1 MYNLQV
7 KNSGI
12 VILPRIVDD
21 RDGVLC
27 IMNSLQEIPFEIKRM
42 YYINNLDPKSSLR
55 GKHAHRKLRQVI
67 FCINGCFTL
76 TLDDGETQQ
85 DILMR
90 EDNIGIILNPM
101 LWHTMHDF
109 SSGCVLLVA
118 ASDYYDEADYIRDYD
133 EFIRLVREGKNDF
146 TS

>member
-1 MYNLQV
+1 MDNIIV

-12 VILPRIVDD
+12 VTLPRIVDD

-90 EDNIGIILNPM
+90 EDNIGVILDPM

-118 ASDYYDEADYIRDYD
+118 ASDYYDEADYIRNYD
-133 EFIRLVREGKNDF
+133 EFMRLVREEKK
-146 TS
+146 

>member
-12 VILPRIVDD
+12 ITLPRIVDE

-42 YYINNLDPKSSLR
+42 YYINTLDPKSSLR
-55 GKHAHRKLRQVI
+55 GKHAHRKPRQVI

-90 EDNIGIILNPM
+90 EDNVGIILDPL

-118 ASDYYDEADYIRDYD
+118 ASDYYNEADYIRNYD
-133 EFIRLVREGKNDF
+133 EFIQLVREGKK
-146 TS
+146 

>member
-1 MYNLQV
+1 MDKIIV

-12 VILPRIVDD
+12 VTLPRIVDD

-76 TLDDGETQQ
+76 TLDDGEIQQ

-90 EDNIGIILNPM
+90 EDNIGVILDPM

-118 ASDYYDEADYIRDYD
+118 ASDYYDEADYIRNYD
-133 EFIRLVREGKNDF
+133 EFMRLVREEK
-146 TS
+146 

>member
-1 MYNLQV
+1 MYNLKV
-7 KNSGI
+7 KNSG
-12 VILPRIVDD
+12 VITLPRIIDD

-76 TLDDGETQQ
+76 TLDDGETTQ

-90 EDNIGIILNPM
+90 EDNVGIILDPM

-118 ASDYYDEADYIRDYD
+118 ASDYYNEADYIRNYD
-133 EFIRLVREGKNDF
+133 EFMQLVRENKK
-146 TS
+146 

>member
-1 MYNLQV
+1 MNKIKV
-7 KNSGI
+7 KHSG
-12 VILPRIVDD
+12 VVELPRIVDE

-27 IMNSLQEIPFEIKRM
+27 IMNGMQEIPFDIRRV
-42 YYINNLDPKSSLR
+42 YYINNLDSHSSIR
-55 GKHAHRKLRQVI
+55 GKHAHRTLRQVI

-76 TLDDGETQQ
+76 SLDDGYCQQ

-109 SSGCVLLVA
+109 SGGCVLLIA
-118 ASDYYDEADYIRDYD
+118 ASDVYNEADYIRNYD
-133 EFIRLVREGKNDF
+133 EFLLLARGSR
-146 TS
+146 

>member
-1 MYNLQV
+1 MDKIIV

-12 VILPRIVDD
+12 ITLPRIVDD

-90 EDNIGIILNPM
+90 EDNIGVILDPM

-118 ASDYYDEADYIRDYD
+118 ASDYYDEADYIRNYD
-133 EFIRLVREGKNDF
+133 EFMRLVREEKK
-146 TS
+146 

>member
-1 MYNLQV
+1 MDKIIV

-12 VILPRIVDD
+12 VTLPRIVDD

-90 EDNIGIILNPM
+90 EDNIGVILDPM

-118 ASDYYDEADYIRDYD
+118 ASDYYDEADYIRNYD
-133 EFIRLVREGKNDF
+133 EFMRLVREEK
-146 TS
+146 

>member
-1 MYNLQV
+1 MDKIIV

-12 VILPRIVDD
+12 VTLPRIVDD

-90 EDNIGIILNPM
+90 EDNIGVILAPM
-101 LWHTMHDF
+101 LWQTMHDF

-118 ASDYYDEADYIRDYD
+118 ASDYYDEADYIRNYD
-133 EFIRLVREGKNDF
+133 EFMRLVREEK
-146 TS
+146 

>member
-1 MYNLQV
+1 MDKIIV

-12 VILPRIVDD
+12 VTLPRIVDD

-85 DILMR
+85 NILMR
-90 EDNIGIILNPM
+90 EDNIGVILDPM

-118 ASDYYDEADYIRDYD
+118 ASDYYDEADYIRNYD
-133 EFIRLVREGKNDF
+133 EFMRLVREEKK
-146 TS
+146 

>member
-12 VILPRIVDD
+12 ITLPRIVDE

-42 YYINNLDPKSSLR
+42 YYINTLDPKSSLR

-76 TLDDGETQQ
+76 TLDDGEMQQ

-90 EDNIGIILNPM
+90 EDNVGIILDPL

-118 ASDYYDEADYIRDYD
+118 ASDYYNEADYIRNYD
-133 EFIRLVREGKNDF
+133 EFIQLVREGEK
-146 TS
+146 

>member
-1 MYNLQV
+1 MDKIIV

-12 VILPRIVDD
+12 VTLPRIVDD

-67 FCINGCFTL
+67 FCISGCFTL

-90 EDNIGIILNPM
+90 EDNVGVILDPM

-118 ASDYYDEADYIRDYD
+118 ASDYYDEADYIRNYD
-133 EFIRLVREGKNDF
+133 EFMRLVREEKK
-146 TS
+146 

>member
-1 MYNLQV
+1 MDKIIV

-12 VILPRIVDD
+12 VTLPRIVDD

-55 GKHAHRKLRQVI
+55 GKHAHRQLRQVI

-90 EDNIGIILNPM
+90 EDNIGVILDPM

-118 ASDYYDEADYIRDYD
+118 ASDYYDEADYIRNYD
-133 EFIRLVREGKNDF
+133 EFMRLVREEK
-146 TS
+146 

>member
-7 KNSGI
+7 KHSGL
-12 VILPRIVDD
+12 VSLPRIIDE

-42 YYINNLDPKSSLR
+42 YYINNLDSKSSLR
-55 GKHAHRKLRQVI
+55 GKHAHRTLRQVI

-76 TLDDGETQQ
+76 TLDDGEKQQ

-90 EDNIGIILNPM
+90 EDNIGIILDPM

-109 SSGCVLLVA
+109 STGCVLLVA
-118 ASDYYDEADYIRDYD
+118 ASDYYDETDYIRNYD
-133 EFIRLVREGKNDF
+133 EFICLAREGKND
-146 TS
+146 SSS

>member
-1 MYNLQV
+1 MDKIIV

-12 VILPRIVDD
+12 VTLPRIVDD

-55 GKHAHRKLRQVI
+55 GKHAHRQLRQVI

-90 EDNIGIILNPM
+90 EDNIGVILDPM

-118 ASDYYDEADYIRDYD
+118 ASDYYDEADYIRNYD
-133 EFIRLVREGKNDF
+133 EFMRLVREEKK
-146 TS
+146 

>member
-12 VILPRIVDD
+12 ITLPRIVDE

-42 YYINNLDPKSSLR
+42 YYINTLDPKSSLR

-90 EDNIGIILNPM
+90 EDNVGIILDPL

-118 ASDYYDEADYIRDYD
+118 ASDYYNEADYIRNYD
-133 EFIRLVREGKNDF
+133 EFIQLVREGKK
-146 TS
+146 

>member
-1 MYNLQV
+1 MDEIVV

-12 VILPRIVDD
+12 VTLPRIVDD

-27 IMNSLQEIPFEIKRM
+27 IMNGLKEIPFDIKRV

-76 TLDDGETQQ
+76 SLDDGGTQQ

-90 EDNIGIILNPM
+90 EDNVGVILEPM

-109 SSGCVLLVA
+109 SSGCVLLIA
-118 ASDYYDEADYIRDYD
+118 ASDYFDEADYIRNYD
-133 EFIRLVREGKNDF
+133 EFINLAREKKA
-146 TS
+146 

>member
-1 MYNLQV
+1 MDKIIV

-12 VILPRIVDD
+12 VTLPRIVDD

-55 GKHAHRKLRQVI
+55 GKHSHRKLRQVI

-90 EDNIGIILNPM
+90 EDNIGVILDPM

-118 ASDYYDEADYIRDYD
+118 ASDYYDEADYIRNYD
-133 EFIRLVREGKNDF
+133 EFMRLVREEK
-146 TS
+146 

>member
-1 MYNLQV
+1 MDKIIV

-12 VILPRIVDD
+12 VTLPRIVDD

-90 EDNIGIILNPM
+90 EDNIGVILDPM

-118 ASDYYDEADYIRDYD
+118 ASDYYDEADYIRNYD
-133 EFIRLVREGKNDF
+133 EFMRLVREEKK
-146 TS
+146 

>member
-1 MYNLQV
+1 MDKIIV

-12 VILPRIVDD
+12 VTLPRIVDD

-85 DILMR
+85 EILMR
-90 EDNIGIILNPM
+90 EDNVGIILDPM

-118 ASDYYDEADYIRDYD
+118 ASDYYDEADYIRNYD
-133 EFIRLVREGKNDF
+133 EFMRLVREEK
-146 TS
+146 

>member
-1 MYNLQV
+1 MYNLKV

-12 VILPRIVDD
+12 VTLPRIIDD

-27 IMNSLQEIPFEIKRM
+27 IMNSRQEIPFDIKRM

-90 EDNIGIILNPM
+90 EDNIGVILDPM

-118 ASDYYDEADYIRDYD
+118 ASDYYDEADYIRNYD
-133 EFIRLVREGKNDF
+133 EFMQLVLESKK
-146 TS
+146 

>member
-1 MYNLQV
+1 MCYRNHQFDV
-7 KNSGI
+7 A
-12 VILPRIVDD
+12 
-21 RDGVLC
+21 
-27 IMNSLQEIPFEIKRM
+27 
-42 YYINNLDPKSSLR
+42 
-55 GKHAHRKLRQVI
+55 HALI
-67 FCINGCFTL
+67 TL

-90 EDNIGIILNPM
+90 EDNAGIILDPM

-133 EFIRLVREGKNDF
+133 EFIRLVREGQK
-146 TS
+146 

>member
-1 MYNLQV
+1 MDNIIV

-12 VILPRIVDD
+12 VTLPRIVDD

-90 EDNIGIILNPM
+90 EDNVGVILDPM

-118 ASDYYDEADYIRDYD
+118 ASDYYDEADYIRNYD
-133 EFIRLVREGKNDF
+133 EFMRLVREEKK
-146 TS
+146 